1 MATMTNTNVPDLKLH
16 TSEKETLIEATA
28 DETEDLMADSSAQ
41 EPTEPTAGSDDPANT
56 DPANQLPVD
65 EAATEDVEDERAMRA
80 VVEAVLFATE
90 APLKPSKIAEVAGL
104 RGVRQ
109 AKKYITQL
117 NKGYEQTGAAFRIEE
132 IAEGFQMLTLPQYNE
147 WLSKLLAV
155 RQESRLSQAGLE
167 TLAIVAYKQPILRAD
182 VEAIRGVS
190 CGEMLN
196 RLREA
201 NLVKIVGRAEDIGR
215 PILYGT
221 TKQFLEVFG
230 LASLEDLPQ
239 VEELTPPE

>member
-1 MATMTNTNVPDLKLH
+1 MVTMTDTNMPELKLH
-16 TSEKETLIEATA
+16 KA
-28 DETEDLMADSSAQ
+28 DDNGLAAAD
-41 EPTEPTAGSDDPANT
+41 PDGTDDPMT
-56 DPANQLPVD
+56 DSPAHEPAEPEDTTAAEAAEPVD
-65 EAATEDVEDERAMRA
+65 EAMPADPHQDDAEDERAARA
-80 VVEAVLFATE
+80 IVEAVLFATE
-90 APLKPSKIAEVAGL
+90 VPLKPSKIAEVAGL
-104 RGVRQ
+104 KGARQ
-109 AKKYITQL
+109 AKKFINQL

-167 TLAIVAYKQPILRAD
+167 TLAIVAYKQPVLRAD

-190 CGEMLN
+190 CGDMLN

-201 NLVKIVGRAEDIGR
+201 NLIKIVGRAEDVGR

-230 LASLEDLPQ
+230 LGSLEDLPQ
-239 VEELTPPE
+239 VEELMPPE